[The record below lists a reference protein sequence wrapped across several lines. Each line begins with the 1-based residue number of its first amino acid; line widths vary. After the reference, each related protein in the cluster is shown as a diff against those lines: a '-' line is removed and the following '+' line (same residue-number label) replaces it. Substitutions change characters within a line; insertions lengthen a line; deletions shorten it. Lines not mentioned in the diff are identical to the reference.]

1 MTRTTWVAAAAAFLS
16 LALLAAFALP
26 AADLSMATLD
36 DTTLDN
42 ALTDAPMGTPMD
54 ELDPPVSEQL
64 EAHVRFIESGG
75 ADGAP
80 ADFSGVDLRP
90 LKLLAHLNLATLRAS
105 GATFY
110 GIDL

>member
-26 AADLSMATLD
+26 
-36 DTTLDN
+36 
-42 ALTDAPMGTPMD
+42 DAPMGTPMD

>member
-26 AADLSMATLD
+26 AAAQQEAKRSIT
-36 DTTLDN
+36 
-42 ALTDAPMGTPMD
+42 
-54 ELDPPVSEQL
+54 ELGPPVSEQL